1 MTLVKV
7 KGSNLYWTQIVFGV
21 RNGSDGSGSIM
32 SFMKIIQIYCKSCS
46 LMSCRLA
53 EEDIQRLRA
62 MDPPPKNPRL
72 LRQDNLEL
80 RRQSSGTGIPKL
92 RASSPIDQDQGP
104 LIGKIIFKL
113 LLKDGAGINLFNF

>member
-1 MTLVKV
+1 
-7 KGSNLYWTQIVFGV
+7 
-21 RNGSDGSGSIM
+21 
-32 SFMKIIQIYCKSCS
+32 MKIIQIYCKLCS

-113 LLKDGAGINLFNF
+113 LLKDGAGINSFNVKE

>member
-1 MTLVKV
+1 MYIHLTL
-7 KGSNLYWTQIVFGV
+7 IVGPFPPPQTPLPQ
-21 RNGSDGSGSIM
+21 NMM
-32 SFMKIIQIYCKSCS
+32 SFMKIIQIYFKSCS

-113 LLKDGAGINLFNF
+113 LLKVGACINSFNFKK

>member
-1 MTLVKV
+1 MP
-7 KGSNLYWTQIVFGV
+7 
-21 RNGSDGSGSIM
+21 
-32 SFMKIIQIYCKSCS
+32 
-46 LMSCRLA
+46 CRLA

-113 LLKDGAGINLFNF
+113 LLKDGAGINSFNVKDCQYYRECYQL

>member
-1 MTLVKV
+1 
-7 KGSNLYWTQIVFGV
+7 
-21 RNGSDGSGSIM
+21 
-32 SFMKIIQIYCKSCS
+32 
-46 LMSCRLA
+46 
-53 EEDIQRLRA
+53 

-104 LIGKIIFKL
+104 LIGKMIFSFD
-113 LLKDGAGINLFNF
+113 LKNYNFNRYFNCQYKREFKYTS